1 MILFSGVLCS
11 GLTPV
16 RDWASYEGVIY
27 WDNNATTPLLPEVY
41 AAMEP
46 FLKERFFNPSAGYGE
61 ARRVREAVEEAR
73 AGVAALLDVSPAEI
87 VFTSGGTEATN
98 AAFRQMARKGKGV
111 AVLSTD
117 HDASLKTSITL
128 GNGRICSVDR
138 EGRALPEEWEAL
150 CAGEVSGVSFAW
162 ANNETGVLQ
171 DAAAL
176 CAAARRHGLPV
187 HLDAVQCAGKIPVSL
202 HGMDVDYASVSA
214 HKLHGPKGIGCLYRR
229 SGAPLEPV
237 LFGGGQEC
245 GLRSGTEN
253 VPGIIGFGAAAR
265 VALRHL
271 EEAGR
276 VRRLRDSFESSLAQA
291 IDGVTVHSGA
301 AERIPNTSNLA
312 FSGCTAEALM
322 LLLEPAGLLCSAG
335 SACHTVQPMPSHVLT
350 AMGLSDGEVRSS
362 LRFSLSFTTTEDE
375 VREAV
380 QLVAEAVGKVRCV
393 QSSRTRSRVCL
404 QAVSGRPP
412 DKHFM
417 AVDRPSRRQGL
428 VLWAN
433 CPLLF
438 HSCRRAWFMLRF
450 IDCGKQRFF

>member
-1 MILFSGVLCS
+1 M
-11 GLTPV
+11 
-16 RDWASYEGVIY
+16 
-27 WDNNATTPLLPEVY
+27 
-41 AAMEP
+41 
-46 FLKERFFNPSAGYGE
+46 
-61 ARRVREAVEEAR
+61 REAVEEAR

-98 AAFRQMARKGKGV
+98 TAFRQMARKGKGV

-117 HDASLKTSITL
+117 HDASLKSSITL

-393 QSSRTRSRVCL
+393 QSSRTGPVF
-404 QAVSGRPP
+404 VYRP
-412 DKHFM
+412 
-417 AVDRPSRRQGL
+417 
-428 VLWAN
+428 
-433 CPLLF
+433 
-438 HSCRRAWFMLRF
+438 
-450 IDCGKQRFF
+450 

>member
-375 VREAV
+375 GGRAAGGGGCRESALRPV
-380 QLVAEAVGKVRCV
+380 FPY
-393 QSSRTRSRVCL
+393 RSRVCL

-450 IDCGKQRFF
+450 IDCGKQRFFQ